1 VLNPAEPILVAAG
14 QAEDEDLRRW
24 VGRGLA
30 HADSLLP
37 K

>member
-1 VLNPAEPILVAAG
+1 MKGWLLVDLDG
-14 QAEDEDLRRW
+14 HAEDEDLRRW

-30 HADSLLP
+30 YADSLPP